1 MFRSENEIIEKGYKQ
16 LTAKEIREKIL
27 NRTVW
32 GDYYTGRIYVTYFGQ
47 DGKMQGINDLGTLS
61 NGVYEINESKSTFAV
76 DWDTY
81 WDTWT
86 GNLYEVDGKIYLFDS
101 TEGYWRSTLNIIEE
115 GQKELVL
122 KQVNCTIE
130 KEIMNEREKA
140 LKKAGID
147 S

>member
-122 KQVNCTIE
+122 K
-130 KEIMNEREKA
+130 
-140 LKKAGID
+140 
-147 S
+147 